1 MSKKIATRE
10 AYGKAL
16 AALANTNENVVVLDA
31 DLSKSTKTADFK
43 AVAPERFFNMGIAE
57 GNMMGV
63 AAGLSTCGKIPFV
76 STFAMFAAGRAFE
89 QIRNSI
95 CYPKLNVKVCATH
108 AGLTVGEDGASHQAI
123 EDISLMRSVPN
134 MVVINPAD
142 DIETEAA
149 IKAVAEMEGPC
160 YVRLGRMAVSRVNDE
175 ANYNFV
181 IGKGITLAE
190 GNDVAIIATGIM
202 VEAALEAKEELAK
215 EGINAR
221 VINIHTIKPIDEELI
236 IKAAKETGVI
246 VTAEEHSII
255 GGLGS
260 AVAEVV
266 SEKCPVPVLRVG
278 VKDTF
283 GESGKPN
290 ELLEKYGLTVNNIIA
305 NIKEIISLK
314 SGCLD

>member
-43 AVAPERFFNMGIAE
+43 AVAPEKFFNMGIAE

-63 AAGLSTCGKIPFV
+63 AAGLSTCGKVPFV

-123 EDISLMRSVPN
+123 EDISLMRGVPN

-149 IKAVAEMEGPC
+149 IKAVAQMEGPC

-202 VEAALEAKEELAK
+202 VEAALEAKGELAK

-266 SEKCPVPVLRVG
+266 SENCPVPVLRVG

-290 ELLEKYGLTVNNIIA
+290 ELLEKYGLTSNDIVNKVKEV
-305 NIKEIISLK
+305 IKLK
-314 SGCLD
+314 